1 MPAERSL
8 LEKLCLSSKLEHAR
22 LLLLVNCC
30 RIVAKR
36 KSAKQRCRKLAC
48 GQRLARPTS
57 WAAEKYSWCGQVVE
71 AAGCCVCAFGAGQEC
86 QTDQCTNRWPT
97 ARDGQRGELKQE
109 ALSLEAVQ
117 QEARRALVWLDFA
130 LNGHKNGRRLHF
142 WVRCG
147 NLSFPKIIFSDGLV
161 FGAAWRSL
169 FWSRLAASFLYS
181 WRPRL
186 A

>member
-22 LLLLVNCC
+22 LLLLVNCG

-86 QTDQCTNRWPT
+86 QTDQCKWVANCKGWP
-97 ARDGQRGELKQE
+97 
-109 ALSLEAVQ
+109 
-117 QEARRALVWLDFA
+117 ARRVKARSTLA
-130 LNGHKNGRRLHF
+130 RGRAT
-142 WVRCG
+142 G
-147 NLSFPKIIFSDGLV
+147 S
-161 FGAAWRSL
+161 
-169 FWSRLAASFLYS
+169 AASACLARFCFERSQKWAAAPFLGPFWQPLFS
-181 WRPRL
+181 
-186 A
+186 